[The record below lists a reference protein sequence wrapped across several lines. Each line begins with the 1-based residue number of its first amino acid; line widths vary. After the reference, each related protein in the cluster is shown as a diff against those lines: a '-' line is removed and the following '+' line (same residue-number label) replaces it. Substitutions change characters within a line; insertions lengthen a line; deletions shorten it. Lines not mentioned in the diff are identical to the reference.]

1 MDYKILVDKRDV
13 NDATSFY
20 IDIIKCAVAKAGNNV
35 CIIYSISNLK
45 DNDVAVVVKVTTAY
59 RVLKKNKLQKM
70 IIWLQGI
77 QPEEMLMSDTIL
89 YKKIYYYLALRYLE
103 WKAFKHIPF
112 MIYVSERMKKHYE
125 NKFGLGGRLS
135 FIIPC
140 FNLELDE
147 KSFDDKERYKRQKFV
162 YAGSLDAWQ
171 CFEKTLN
178 VFSKVKEKMKNA
190 SLMILTK
197 DTENA
202 RFMVQKHNLE
212 DVEIKYIPKEL
223 IQAELKKYK
232 YGFIIREDIEVNR
245 VATPTKLNSYM
256 ASGVIPIV
264 SDSLTDFVNNTS
276 KCKYICRIGNDLTSE
291 KVADKIIAFEKID
304 VDVTDIKNEYSL
316 FFEEYYNA
324 NKYIN
329 SLSRLIITFNE
340 NNTSYR

>member
-1 MDYKILVDKRDV
+1 MAYKILVDKRDV

-20 IDIIKCAVAKAGNNV
+20 IDIIKCAIAKAGNNV
-35 CIIYSISNLK
+35 SITYSIADLR

-59 RVLKKNKLQKM
+59 RVLKKNKRQKM

-89 YKKIYYYLALRYLE
+89 YKKIYYYIALRYLE
-103 WKAFKHIPF
+103 RKAFEHIPF
-112 MIYVSERMKKHYE
+112 MIYVSEEMKKHYE
-125 NKFGLGGRLS
+125 NKFGVNNRLS
-135 FIIPC
+135 FIMPC

-147 KSFDDKERYKRQKFV
+147 KSFEDEERYKRQKFV

-171 CFEKTLN
+171 CFEKTLD
-178 VFSKVKEKMKNA
+178 VFSKVKEKMRNA
-190 SLMILTK
+190 SLTILTK

-202 RFMVQKHNLE
+202 YFMVQKHNLE
-212 DVEIKYIPKEL
+212 DVEIKYIPKGL
-223 IQAELKKYK
+223 VQAELQKYK
-232 YGFIIREDIEVNR
+232 YGFIIREDVNVNR

-264 SDSLTDFVNNTS
+264 SDSLTDFVDNTS
-276 KCKYICRIGNDLTSE
+276 KCKYICRIGNDLTPG
-291 KVADKIIAFEKID
+291 KIADKIVSFEKLNID
-304 VDVTDIKNEYSL
+304 IADIKNEYIQIFSS
-316 FFEEYYNA
+316 YYNA

-329 SLSRLIITFNE
+329 SLSHLIITFNE